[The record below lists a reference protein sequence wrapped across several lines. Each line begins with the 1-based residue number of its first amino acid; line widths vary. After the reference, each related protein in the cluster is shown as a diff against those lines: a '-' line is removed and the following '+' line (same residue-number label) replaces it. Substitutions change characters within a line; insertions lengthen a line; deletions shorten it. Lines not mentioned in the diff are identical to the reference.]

1 MKPYFGH
8 FRPPG
13 PPKTPLN
20 PPVPVNSKCFTA
32 MDQLVP
38 VRFEQDMISC
48 GVAFES
54 LSWGELNATIF
65 WEFGCPWYPK
75 KPKNPPRPNF
85 FMFKYHVGYHSKA
98 YH

>member
-8 FRPPG
+8 FRRPG
-13 PPKTPLN
+13 PPKTPLK
-20 PPVPVNSKCFTA
+20 PLVPVNSKCFTA

-38 VRFEQDMISC
+38 VSFEQDMISC

-65 WEFGCPWYPK
+65 WEFGCPWYCK
-75 KPKNPPRPNF
+75 VIYFRGHKFSRIGENGLFSR
-85 FMFKYHVGYHSKA
+85 Y
-98 YH
+98 

>member
-13 PPKTPLN
+13 PPKTPLK
-20 PPVPVNSKCFTA
+20 PLVPVNSKCFTA

-54 LSWGELNATIF
+54 LS
-65 WEFGCPWYPK
+65 
-75 KPKNPPRPNF
+75 
-85 FMFKYHVGYHSKA
+85 
-98 YH
+98 